1 MNHQQ
6 NITIDEKLF
15 IKNLQYNQGIVIFRA
30 DKGGKIVIMNR
41 DQFIEECKKELS
53 NSTFYEQTDPSNL
66 QI

>member
-15 IKNLQYNQGIVIFRA
+15 IKNLQYNQGIIIFRA
-30 DKGGKIVIMNR
+30 DKGGKIVILNR
-41 DQFIEECKKELS
+41 DQSIKDCKKQHS
-53 NSTFYEQTDPSNL
+53 DSTFYEQTVASNL